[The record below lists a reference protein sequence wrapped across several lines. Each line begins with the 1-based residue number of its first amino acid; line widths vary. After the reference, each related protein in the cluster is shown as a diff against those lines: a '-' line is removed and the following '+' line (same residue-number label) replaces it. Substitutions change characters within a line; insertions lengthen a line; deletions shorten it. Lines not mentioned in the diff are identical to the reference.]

1 MRVLLCLP
9 LTTRPKRLDSPPM
22 IDLFPLTTRLTRLDS
37 PPPID
42 LVSLTTRL
50 KRLDSSPPI
59 DLFPLSKLR
68 GATLRREL
76 RNLASGR
83 FPRECGPIQQDQGS
97 HRQHE

>member
-1 MRVLLCLP
+1 MRVLLFLP

-22 IDLFPLTTRLTRLDS
+22 IDLFPLTTGLTRLDS

-42 LVSLTTRL
+42 LL
-50 KRLDSSPPI
+50 
-59 DLFPLSKLR
+59 PLSKLR
-68 GATLRREL
+68 GAALRREL

>member
-42 LVSLTTRL
+42 L
-50 KRLDSSPPI
+50 
-59 DLFPLSKLR
+59 FPLSKLR

-83 FPRECGPIQQDQGS
+83 FPRECG
-97 HRQHE
+97 